1 MRLKLDMHVHTEK
14 SFDCLQTVEE
24 IASACKKNGL
34 DGVCICDHFI
44 SREDDIQ
51 IIDGVLI
58 IPGVELNTNEGH
70 MLGYCTDGKV
80 EIADTLVKA
89 AENIKSANGVAV
101 LAHPYERAI
110 DPAEIVE
117 KRLDMLEGLIDG
129 IEVENGR
136 ADMYVYDA
144 NIKARAQAKI
154 RRKRTFGGSD
164 AHFTCELGNAYTE
177 LEIDCESLNDIT
189 LEKLR
194 SALLNNGADAYLS
207 KRSKHINSARSQ
219 YIRRK
224 KGGASLKVWCKYWLY
239 ALKCVAYD
247 MSWQYN
253 LKCEYHGKKQNRK
266 DTD

>member
-1 MRLKLDMHVHTEK
+1 MKLKLDMHVHTEK

-24 IASACKKNGL
+24 IAAACKEKGL

-44 SREDDIQ
+44 SREEDIQ

-70 MLGYCTDGKV
+70 MLGYCTEGKV
-80 EIADTLVKA
+80 EVAKTLDEAIDNIKA
-89 AENIKSANGVAV
+89 ANGIAV
-101 LAHPYERAI
+101 LAHPFERVI
-110 DPAEIVE
+110 DPAEVVE
-117 KRLDMLEGLIDG
+117 KRLDRLAPKLDG

-144 NIKARAQAKI
+144 NKKARAQAKI
-154 RRKRTFGGSD
+154 RRMRTFGGSD
-164 AHFTCELGNAYTE
+164 AHFINELGNAYTE
-177 LEIDCESLNDIT
+177 LEIDCESLSDIT

-194 SALLNNGADAYLS
+194 SALLENGADAYLA

-224 KGGASLKVWCKYWLY
+224 KSGASLKVWCKYWLY

-247 MSWQYN
+247 MGWQYN
-253 LKCEYHGKKQNRK
+253 LKCELSDKK
-266 DTD
+266 D